1 MMKNIKL
8 LFLPLI
14 ASLILI
20 SCGSDDDTP
29 RVEVR
34 DPQEVYLEDI
44 AKINEF
50 LNTHYYDESQMQN
63 AAAGADFEVIFKEI
77 EAGNSSQIP
86 LSQKVTSQIIKRSGI
101 DYQVYILKAREGSG
115 TGQATFA
122 DSTLVSYEGTLLNG
136 NTFDSSINSIWFD
149 LPSTITGFSA
159 GITQFKDAQSITP
172 NGDGTLSYSGSG
184 IGAVFIPSGLGY
196 FNSSQTGIPA
206 YSPLIFTFKL
216 RKAKSNDHDGDG
228 ILSKFEDLNGDG
240 NLRSANFADD
250 TDRDGRFNYLE
261 VDDDNDG
268 ILTKN
273 ENADPNGDGNP
284 SDAKDTDGDGI
295 PDYLDAR
302 TEN

>member
-115 TGQATFA
+115 AGQATFA

-240 NLRSANFADD
+240 NLRSVNFADD